1 MTTVKWADIFSFTG
15 DLSRD
20 QAMARIDKIA
30 EGMDELFTIPIIE
43 KKVGLDAIFGL
54 IPVVGDFLGGIFS
67 LFIVYEAARLGAST
81 STLVKM
87 VGNIAIDSIIGV
99 VPVVGDLFD
108 FVWKAN
114 RRNAALLKND
124 SALAVS

>member
-1 MTTVKWADIFSFTG
+1 MTTAKWADIFSFG
-15 DLSRD
+15 GNLSKEE
-20 QAMARIDKIA
+20 ALARIDKIA
-30 EGMDELFTIPIIE
+30 EGMDELFTIPIID

-54 IPVVGDFLGGIFS
+54 VPVVGDFLGGLFS
-67 LFIVYEAARLGAST
+67 FFIVYEAARLGAST
-81 STLVKM
+81 KTLMRM
-87 VGNIAIDSIIGV
+87 VGNIAVDSFIGV

-124 SALAVS
+124 SALALS